1 MAKVLAPAPPPPKP
15 GSIRVVQAL
24 FPYTAQHT
32 DELSFGEGDLLYII
46 EGGNQESGWL
56 KAKCKGRIG
65 LIPGNYVE
73 TQSESIPNPLQEAA
87 KRGNLEFLNECLQNK
102 VSVNSLDKSGSTAIH
117 WAARGGHIDCA
128 TALLKYP
135 NTQVNAKNK
144 LGDTPLHNAAWKGD
158 SAIVGML
165 IEAGADITIRN
176 NEKLTPYDLAKVPEV
191 GVLLQL
197 RHRLEEDPDDGGD
210 SD

>member
-1 MAKVLAPAPPPPKP
+1 MAKVMAPAPPPPKP

-24 FPYTAQHT
+24 FPYKAQHV
-32 DELSFGEGDLLYII
+32 DELSFSEGDLLYII
-46 EGGNQESGWL
+46 EGINLEAGWL
-56 KAKCKGRIG
+56 KAKCKGKIG

-87 KRGNLEFLNECLQNK
+87 KRGNIEFLNECLQNK

-117 WAARGGHIDCA
+117 WAARGGHIECA
-128 TALLKYP
+128 TALLRYP
-135 NTQVNAKNK
+135 NIQVNSQNK

-158 SAIVGML
+158 SAIVAIL
-165 IEAGADITIRN
+165 LEAGADITIRN
-176 NEKLTPYDLAKVPEV
+176 NDKLTPYDLSKIPEV
-191 GVLLQL
+191 GVLLKQ
-197 RHRLEEDPDDGGD
+197 RHGLDEDIDDGGD

>member
-24 FPYTAQHT
+24 YPYNAQHV
-32 DELSFGEGDLLYII
+32 DELTFGEGDLLYII
-46 EGGNQESGWL
+46 EAANLEAGWL
-56 KAKCKGRIG
+56 KAKCKGKIG

-117 WAARGGHIDCA
+117 WAARGGHVECA

-135 NTQVNAKNK
+135 NIQVNVQNK

-158 SAIVGML
+158 SIVVGL
-165 IEAGADITIRN
+165 LLEAGADIAVKN
-176 NEKLTPYDLAKVPEV
+176 NEKQTPYDLSKHPEV
-191 GVLLQL
+191 GILLKP
-197 RHRLEEDPDDGGD
+197 RHSLDDDIDEGGD

>member
-65 LIPGNYVE
+65 LIPGNY
-73 TQSESIPNPLQEAA
+73 
-87 KRGNLEFLNECLQNK
+87 RGNLEFLNECLQNK

-117 WAARGGHIDCA
+117 
-128 TALLKYP
+128 
-135 NTQVNAKNK
+135 
-144 LGDTPLHNAAWKGD
+144 
-158 SAIVGML
+158 
-165 IEAGADITIRN
+165 
-176 NEKLTPYDLAKVPEV
+176 
-191 GVLLQL
+191 
-197 RHRLEEDPDDGGD
+197 
-210 SD
+210 

>member
-1 MAKVLAPAPPPPKP
+1 MAKVAPAPPPPKP

-24 FPYTAQHT
+24 FPYAAQHT

-46 EGGNQESGWL
+46 EGGMLEAGWL

-117 WAARGGHIDCA
+117 WAARGGHINCA

-135 NTQVNAKNK
+135 NIQVNSRNK

-165 IEAGADITIRN
+165 IEAGADITIKN
-176 NEKLTPYDLAKVPEV
+176 NEKLTPYDLAKIPEV
-191 GVLLQL
+191 GVLLQQ
-197 RHRLEEDPDDGGD
+197 RHRLEEDPDGGGD